1 MRKLTKI
8 GLTLLAGA
16 SAFLITAAMR
26 PDNFRVERTRQIAA
40 PPELVYAQ
48 INDLTHMKSWNP
60 YERKDPSLKGEF
72 GARTEG
78 IGASYYWDSDKMATG
93 CMTIV
98 ESKPDAL
105 VSLRLEFE
113 KPFKSTFNTD
123 YVLRSAGEGTEVT
136 WSMHGPANFIHKLME
151 TAFILDLLIGKDLED
166 GLSNLKA
173 QLEAH

>member
-1 MRKLTKI
+1 MRKLSKV
-8 GLTLLAGA
+8 GLTLLVGVGT
-16 SAFLITAAMR
+16 FLIAAAMR
-26 PDNFRVERTRQIAA
+26 PDDFRVERSRQIAA

-48 INDLTHMKSWNP
+48 INDLTRMKSWNP

-78 IGASYYWDSDKMATG
+78 IGASYYWDSETMATG

-113 KPFKSTFNTD
+113 KPFKSTFTTD
-123 YVLRSAGEGTEVT
+123 YVLRPTGGGTEVT
-136 WSMHGPANFIHKLME
+136 WAMHGPANFVHKLMQ
-151 TAFILDLLIGKDLED
+151 TAFILDPLIGRDLED
-166 GLSNLKA
+166 GLRNLGA
-173 QLEAH
+173 QVEAH